1 MEKRKKTLTDKQLYE
16 RNLAEA
22 INTRLILVASNVMNV
37 CKFTKKQLDELDQ
50 IIKQELRKENMHH
63 IQASDERMYTRIKQ
77 REKGV
82 KECK

>member
-37 CKFTKKQLDELDQ
+37 CKFTKKQLDELDNN
-50 IIKQELRKENMHH
+50 K
-63 IQASDERMYTRIKQ
+63 TRI
-77 REKGV
+77 EKG
-82 KECK
+82 KYASHTSQ